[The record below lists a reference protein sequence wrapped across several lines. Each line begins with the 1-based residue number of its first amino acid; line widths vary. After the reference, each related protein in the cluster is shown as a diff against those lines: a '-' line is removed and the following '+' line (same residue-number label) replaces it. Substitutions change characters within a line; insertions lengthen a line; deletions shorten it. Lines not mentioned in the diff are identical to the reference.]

1 MKDKFKSFT
10 KPILALTAVVVISLS
25 VLTFSSQTE
34 VKAQEGCVIGD
45 FTIQTDLLCWAT
57 EAANWAVNNQL
68 FSILDAKDLRD
79 AVKHYRFYQ
88 LVMSELQ

>member
-1 MKDKFKSFT
+1 MKDKFNSIK
-10 KPILALTAVVVISLS
+10 KPFLALTAIVVISIS

-57 EAANWAVNNQL
+57 DAASWAVNNEL
-68 FSILDAKDLRD
+68 FSILDARDLRD